1 MNEIEKWYDEVY
13 DEWHRLDRHRVEFDI
28 TKRYLNQYI
37 QGDNLRIF
45 DIGGGPGRYSI
56 YLAEKGH
63 RVTLLDLSGK
73 NIEVGKEKAAEAG
86 VVLEDAVK
94 GNALDLSE
102 YESEAYD
109 VVLLMGPLYHLINEE
124 DRRKAIENAVRL
136 LKKDGILIVAF
147 ISKYAPIQ
155 DALLYCEDDFNT
167 EELLNYLRDGIN
179 DEDKGFTTAYFT
191 GIEEAK
197 ELMKSFDLTEL
208 AFVGV
213 ENILGSKE
221 AEIIASPH
229 YEKWIDIA
237 YALSQDEKVYGTS
250 QHLLYIG
257 KK

>member
-1 MNEIEKWYDEVY
+1 MNEIEKWYDDVY
-13 DEWHRLDRHRVEFDI
+13 DEWNRLDRHKVEFDI
-28 TKRYLNQYI
+28 TKRYLDQYI
-37 QGDNLRIF
+37 QGNNLRIF

-63 RVTLLDLSGK
+63 QVTLLDLSGK

-94 GNALDLSE
+94 GNALDLSD

-109 VVLLMGPLYHLINEE
+109 AILLMGPLYHLINET
-124 DRRKAIENAVRL
+124 DRRKAVENALRL
-136 LKKDGILIVAF
+136 LKKDGIIIAAF
-147 ISKYAPIQ
+147 ISQYAPIQ
-155 DALLYCEDDFNT
+155 DALLYCEEDFNT
-167 EELLNYLRDGIN
+167 GELLDYLRDGVN

-197 ELMKSFDLTEL
+197 ELMNSFGLKEL
-208 AFVGV
+208 VFAGV

-221 AEIIASPH
+221 ADIIASPH
-229 YEKWIDIA
+229 YGKWIDIA

>member
-1 MNEIEKWYDEVY
+1 MNEIEKWYDDVY
-13 DEWHRLDRHRVEFDI
+13 DEWNRLDRHKVEFDI
-28 TKRYLNQYI
+28 TKRYLDQYI
-37 QGDNLRIF
+37 QGNNLRIF

-63 RVTLLDLSGK
+63 QVTLLDLSGK

-109 VVLLMGPLYHLINEE
+109 AILLMGPLYHLINET
-124 DRRKAIENAVRL
+124 DRRKAVENALRL
-136 LKKDGILIVAF
+136 LKKDGIIIAAF
-147 ISKYAPIQ
+147 ISQYAPIQ
-155 DALLYCEDDFNT
+155 DALLYCNEEFNT
-167 EELLNYLRDGIN
+167 GELLDYLRDGVN
-179 DEDKGFTTAYFT
+179 DEDKGFTTAYFI

-197 ELMKSFDLTEL
+197 ELMNSFDLKEL
-208 AFVGV
+208 VFAGV

-221 AEIIASPH
+221 ADIIASPQ

-250 QHLLYIG
+250 QHFLYIG